1 MLIDI
6 SHLITPKRYYCNDL
20 LNKRKNG
27 KRAGYD
33 MRELRK
39 GRRK

>member
-1 MLIDI
+1 LLYLQKGGDR
-6 SHLITPKRYYCNDL
+6 PKERR
-20 LNKRKNG
+20 KIKMRKNG

-33 MRELRK
+33 MRELSK